1 MPAEELSVLSLSVF
15 VRWKVGGSEIRIYK
29 DQSPGTMTDQTK
41 TKRFSPKVIE
51 LFHSPTA
58 YHHRKGFNIT
68 TVDSAEESG
77 KRQTFSQEYYLGKF
91 KVNKGD
97 KTRMFCLHSYSKH

>member
-1 MPAEELSVLSLSVF
+1 MPAEELSVF
-15 VRWKVGGSEIRIYK
+15 VWWRMGGSEIRIYK

-41 TKRFSPKVIE
+41 TMRFSPEIIE
-51 LFHSPTA
+51 LFHSPTP

-77 KRQTFSQEYYLGKF
+77 KRQYSQEYYLGRS
-91 KVNKGD
+91 KVNKED